1 LGVTRIVCLPLL
13 SSAIPPSCLTRS
25 AKAGSSLGVKDSKE
39 QQTLVV
45 LLHPM
50 APDRTHDKVPNL
62 GQGLGGVLGQDLF

>member
-1 LGVTRIVCLPLL
+1 MGE
-13 SSAIPPSCLTRS
+13 
-25 AKAGSSLGVKDSKE
+25 GVKDSKE